1 MFSATFPQQQ
11 PSHSQASTICFLFFF
26 FFPLPESFNNPGL
39 FVNISSRTIK
49 HFWIKCHVVEG
60 ASDLISPNVVHTS
73 FGLYGDLWFSIDLQN
88 TVLFFLFVFLHKKRA
103 LFPCACVRFI
113 LIFCSCLLTL
123 HLFCLCSWTVVFF
136 PLRMFRYTLARSG
149 FGVLAFRRA
158 YVLTRFAHSAPKNEY
173 RPIKKVMVANR
184 GKTAFLFFLFF
195 LHTSYNFPLKKTS
208 NWKHC

>member
-1 MFSATFPQQQ
+1 MLWRLSSSLRGSFWFNFSKCGSHILWWEPQI
-11 PSHSQASTICFLFFF
+11 SKILLFFF
-26 FFPLPESFNNPGL
+26 
-39 FVNISSRTIK
+39 V
-49 HFWIKCHVVEG
+49 
-60 ASDLISPNVVHTS
+60 
-73 FGLYGDLWFSIDLQN
+73 
-88 TVLFFLFVFLHKKRA
+88 VFLHLKRA
-103 LFPCACVRFI
+103 LFHCSCVRFI
-113 LIFCSCLLTL
+113 LIFYSCLLTL